1 MPMKRDALSR
11 SGRSGVRRLQG
22 FFVTLGVVLAGCGG
36 GDNPLGNPADITN
49 LAVTSGG
56 RLSFAY
62 FQNCIFPIFEKPLQI
77 QLNGVASTNTCAAA
91 GCHDTNTGA
100 GGAFRVVQ
108 GAANEN
114 LEADPAALR
123 ASAMYRNFYSSQG
136 QTIPGQPA
144 QSRLINKPLVN
155 NVLHG
160 GGLIFDSAQDP
171 NVKLLQYWITHPA
184 PQGQDEFSAAA
195 GALAPADGS
204 CPTQ

>member
-1 MPMKRDALSR
+1 MTLDAHSR
-11 SGRSGVRRLQG
+11 SGRNIARHLQG
-22 FFVTLGVVLAGCGG
+22 SFVALGFVLAGCGG
-36 GDNPLGNPADITN
+36 GESPLGNPADITN
-49 LAVTSGG
+49 SAITSGG

-114 LEADPAALR
+114 LLADPTELR

-160 GGLIFDSAQDP
+160 GGLIFDNEQDP
-171 NVKLLQYWITHPA
+171 NVKLLQYWITRPA

-195 GALAPADGS
+195 RALVPADGS